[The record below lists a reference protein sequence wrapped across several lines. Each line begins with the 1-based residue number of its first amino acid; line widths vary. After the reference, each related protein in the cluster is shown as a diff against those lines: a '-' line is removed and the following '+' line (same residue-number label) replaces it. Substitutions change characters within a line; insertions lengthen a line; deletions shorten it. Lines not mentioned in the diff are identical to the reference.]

1 MENLSKLK
9 SDSKPKIQEAQED
22 KAGKM
27 PKTSHH
33 FQTKEN
39 QRLRKN
45 LERSLQGEKSYLQRN
60 KGKKVYMI
68 YQQKS

>member
-1 MENLSKLK
+1 MMENLSKLK

-39 QRLRKN
+39 QR
-45 LERSLQGEKSYLQRN
+45 
-60 KGKKVYMI
+60 
-68 YQQKS
+68 